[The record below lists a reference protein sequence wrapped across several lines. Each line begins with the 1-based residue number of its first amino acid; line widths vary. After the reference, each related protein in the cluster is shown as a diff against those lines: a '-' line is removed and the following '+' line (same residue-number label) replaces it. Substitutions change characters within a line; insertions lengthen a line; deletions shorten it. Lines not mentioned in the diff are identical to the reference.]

1 MHFTL
6 ESDRDVT
13 VAGVGLLEAGVSVT
27 MDEQMSKLFE
37 LTHGTTVARAN
48 FAPYV
53 QVTAVI
59 GKEE

>member
-1 MHFTL
+1 MYFTL

-13 VAGVGLLEAGVSVT
+13 VAGIGLLEAGVPVKV
-27 MDEQMSKLFE
+27 DEIMLGIFEITNGTKL
-37 LTHGTTVARAN
+37 ANAN

-59 GKEE
+59 GEED